1 MSISRRNLVK
11 MAGAAAAIA
20 AFGIEKAWAASAKVA
35 LVLPGSIADGG
46 WNQGAYEGLKA
57 LEAKGFKIAFTENV
71 AQASIPQVV
80 RGYADDGYDLVI
92 GHGFQFGS
100 AFAEIGPEYP
110 KQKFFATTSAP
121 GGAAVAENVL
131 YLDAR
136 YGEIAYGAGALAAL
150 MSAKKSVGIVGGGD
164 NPTTQTMVK
173 AFKAGAA
180 AAVPGLK
187 TAGIITGDY
196 NDAAK
201 GREAASTL
209 IGNGADVIWH
219 TADLTGVGA
228 IQGAADKGAKIIGC
242 FADQLALAPN
252 AIGTSFAA
260 NNAGIVQAVAGMA
273 SDGSFKGGKV
283 WAPRIDFLWLTVA
296 GSQPYNPKI
305 IDAATWDAF
314 EKIWKDVADGKVDVA
329 AALK

>member
-1 MSISRRNLVK
+1 MSISRRCLLKATTALAVT
-11 MAGAAAAIA
+11 AAAGVGA
-20 AFGIEKAWAASAKVA
+20 AWAATLKVA

-80 RGYADDGYDLVI
+80 RGYADDGYDLIV

-121 GGAAVAENVL
+121 GGTTIPGNVL

-136 YGEIAYGAGALAAL
+136 YSEIAYGAGALAAL

-164 NPTTQTMVK
+164 NPTTQTMAK

-180 AAVPGLK
+180 ATVPGIRA
-187 TAGIITGDY
+187 AGIITGDY

-201 GREAASTL
+201 GREAANTL

-260 NNAGIVQAVAGMA
+260 NNRGIVQAVAGMA
-273 SDGSFKGGKV
+273 SDGSFTGGKV

-296 GSQPYNPKI
+296 GSQPYNPKV
-305 IDAATWDAF
+305 IDAKTWTAF
-314 EKIWKDVADGKVDVA
+314 ETIWKDVADGKIDVA
-329 AALK
+329 GALK